1 MAAVVSGLIAAQD
14 ARPVSSTLR
23 MSDAPEVF
31 IGLGSNLGD
40 RTALLAQG
48 LARLAEAGFDVARE
62 SSRYLTEPVDAP
74 PQDWFVNAVAAGRT
88 SLTPEALLA
97 ACLEVEQGLGRE
109 RGLHHGPRTLDLDI
123 LIYGDERRD
132 GPDLTLPH
140 PRMHERRFVL
150 TPLCELAPD
159 LRHPRLGVTMSELLL
174 RCPDRSRV
182 VKLPVETG
190 TRA

>member
-1 MAAVVSGLIAAQD
+1 MN
-14 ARPVSSTLR
+14 
-23 MSDAPEVF
+23 DAPDVF

-40 RTALLAQG
+40 RPALLAQG
-48 LARLAEAGFDVARE
+48 LARLAFAGFDVTR
-62 SSRYLTEPVDAP
+62 SSSLYLTEPVDAP
-74 PQDWFVNAVAAGRT
+74 PQDWFVNAVAAGST
-88 SLTPEALLA
+88 SLTPEQLLA
-97 ACLEVEQGLGRE
+97 ACLEVEQALGRE
-109 RGLHHGPRTLDLDI
+109 RVIHHGPRTLDLDI

-159 LRHPRLGVTMSELLL
+159 LRHPRLGVTMGELLL

-182 VKLPVETG
+182 VKLPAESG
-190 TRA
+190 ARA